1 MPQQKIA
8 GIDGIVTEKTLI
20 AKVSL
25 PSPMAYYN
33 CVAKAPLYSLVPD
46 KTHEYKH
53 YMALKSMGCFEMHS
67 NFKFA
72 RAIRYIL
79 VAFIFRKMVIYR
91 LISFENCILFLMSC
105 VSFGTRE

>member
-33 CVAKAPLYSLVPD
+33 CVAKAPLTV
-46 KTHEYKH
+46 
-53 YMALKSMGCFEMHS
+53 
-67 NFKFA
+67 
-72 RAIRYIL
+72 
-79 VAFIFRKMVIYR
+79 
-91 LISFENCILFLMSC
+91 LFGS
-105 VSFGTRE
+105 R